1 MRGTLKQTVSKFIF
15 LFVIPLNIFLIITS
29 SVFIIS
35 TYRQAKVS
43 TENMVNYFIDD
54 MDARLDAISF
64 FLVKNGTEDS
74 AFQSIAYDYAGKD
87 YTLEKIHLYQNLNSK
102 IDLYR
107 EISYLF
113 MYHTLNGEMIIVPSS
128 EYVSFGSYQIK
139 DMLCEMLEHSEQTQ
153 NDSWELITLHDQ
165 QFLMRLF
172 KCNNTYLGAC
182 VPTDS
187 MAQKL
192 EKYSFSNTSVMI
204 APTGVFTGK
213 DSMWDFFPLRH
224 FQIVT
229 DSSTGD
235 FSVLLSADIPSQNY
249 IIIVLCWIT
258 TFFSLCLLFFIPIAN
273 RYLHRNILSPIL
285 MLIEHMDKIRDND
298 FSSEL
303 AGNMGSIEMN
313 HMATSFNTMIHRIQ
327 TMKIEL
333 YEKELQRTQLD
344 LQCLQLQLSP
354 HFFMNTLNTIY
365 FLSIN
370 QETVQ
375 LQSLTLEFTEYF
387 RAVFKSSSSLI
398 PLKEELE
405 QCSRYISIHQ
415 IRKAQKPQVS
425 FHVPDSLAEYEVP
438 PLTIL
443 TFLENSIKYAHEQ
456 LRLLKLNVSAILKQ
470 EETSYYLLLTI
481 RDNGVGFPDSFLAE
495 IKNYAP
501 PFSIGNEHIG
511 LKNLMSRLYY
521 FYDGNAFIHLYNPQ
535 TGGAC
540 AEVKIPIVL

>member
-1 MRGTLKQTVSKFIF
+1 MRGTLKQTVGKFIF
-15 LFVIPLNIFLIITS
+15 LFVIPLNMLLIITN
-29 SVFIIS
+29 SVFMIS

-43 TENMVNYFIDD
+43 TENIVNYFIDD

-102 IDLYR
+102 IDLYQ
-107 EISYLF
+107 EITYLF
-113 MYHTLNGEMIIVPSS
+113 MYHSENGEMIIVPSS
-128 EYVSFGSYQIK
+128 EYVSFGSYQVK
-139 DMLCEMLEHSEQTQ
+139 DTLCEMLEHPEQTQ
-153 NDSWELITLHDQ
+153 NDSWELITLRDQ

-192 EKYSFSNTSVMI
+192 EKYSFSNTAVMI
-204 APTGVFTGK
+204 APTGAFTDK
-213 DSMWDFFPLRH
+213 NSLWDFFPLRH

-258 TFFSLCLLFFIPIAN
+258 TFFSLCLLSFIPIAN

-303 AGNMGSIEMN
+303 VENMGSVEMN
-313 HMATSFNTMIHRIQ
+313 HMATSFNIMIHRIQ

-370 QETVQ
+370 RETAQ

-456 LRLLKLNVSAILKQ
+456 LKLLKLNVSAILKQ

-481 RDNGVGFPDSFLAE
+481 SDNGIGFPDLFLE
-495 IKNYAP
+495 DIKNYAP
-501 PFSIGNEHIG
+501 PFSIGSEHIG
-511 LKNLMSRLYY
+511 LKNLLSRLYY
-521 FYDGNAFIHLYNPQ
+521 FYDGNAFIHLYNPKS
-535 TGGAC
+535 GGAC
-540 AEVKIPIVL
+540 AEVKIPIKL